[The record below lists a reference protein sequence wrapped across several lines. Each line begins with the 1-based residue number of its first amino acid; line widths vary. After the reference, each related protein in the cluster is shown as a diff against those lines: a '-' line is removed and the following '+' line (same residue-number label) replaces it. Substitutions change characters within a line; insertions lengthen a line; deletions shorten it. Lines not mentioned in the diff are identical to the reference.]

1 MTIWIPDLS
10 RYPKPRYLAIA
21 RALADD
27 IEQGSLTPGTRL
39 PTHRELAHRLG
50 ITVGTVSRGY
60 AEAERRCLIGGQVG
74 RGTFVRG
81 GSEEPDEYHVGVSEN
96 RPPDL
101 LDFSL
106 NLSVS
111 GNSGQLLAQVLA
123 DLATEGPLD
132 WLLRY
137 VPDIGLARHRAA
149 GARWMGMTGL
159 EASPEQVVV
168 TDGAQHGMAA
178 VFLAIACP
186 GDVVLTEA
194 LTFPGMKELASHLD
208 LKLHGLPMD
217 AEGLLPDAL
226 ADACRTLNP
235 KALYC
240 LPTLQNPT
248 GATMSEARRKEV
260 AEIAR
265 AHGILIVE
273 DDVYGFLPTN
283 RLPPLTTFAPEISYY
298 VTSLSKSIAPGL
310 RAGYVRVP
318 EGQTAR
324 VGAAVRSTVRKA
336 TPLTIEIASRWI
348 DDGTVETFI
357 ALQRREAAAR
367 YAICRR
373 ILPQAAD
380 VGTPEGFHLLLPL
393 PEPWR
398 ASDFVS
404 QARGR
409 NVGILP
415 AAAFAVGRWQPP
427 HAVRLCLGAV
437 EHHADVERGLQV
449 LADILAEPP
458 RPDLSVI

>member
-1 MTIWIPDLS
+1 MTIWTPDLS

-21 RALADD
+21 RALSDD
-27 IEQGSLTPGTRL
+27 IEEGRLAPGVRL

-60 AEAERRCLIGGQVG
+60 AEAERRCLIGGEVG

-81 GSEEPDEYHVGVSEN
+81 VPDEPDEYHVGVTEN

-101 LDFSL
+101 MDFSL
-106 NLSVS
+106 NLCVS
-111 GNSGQLLAQVLA
+111 GNSGQLLAQALA
-123 DLATEGPLD
+123 ELASEGQLD

-149 GARWMGMTGL
+149 GARWMGMSGL
-159 EASPEQVVV
+159 PASAEDVVV

-217 AEGLLPDAL
+217 NEGLLPDAF
-226 ADACRTLNP
+226 ADTCRTMNP

-248 GATMSEARRKEV
+248 GVTMSEGRRKEV
-260 AEIAR
+260 ADIAR
-265 AHGILIVE
+265 RYGVLIVE
-273 DDVYGFLPTN
+273 DDVYGFLPTD
-283 RLPPLTTFAPEISYY
+283 RIPPLSTFAPEISYY
-298 VTSLSKSIAPGL
+298 VTSLSKCIAPGL
-310 RAGYVRVP
+310 RAGFVRAP
-318 EGQTAR
+318 EGQAQR

-336 TPLTIEIASRWI
+336 TPLTIEIGNRWI
-348 DDGTVETFI
+348 EDGTAEKFI

-367 YAICRR
+367 HEICRR
-373 ILPQAAD
+373 VLSQAANA
-380 VGTPEGFHLLLPL
+380 GTPDSFHILLPL

-398 ASDFVS
+398 ADDFVS

-409 NVGILP
+409 NVAILP
-415 AAAFAVGRWQPP
+415 AAAFAVGRTQPP
-427 HAVRLCLGAV
+427 HAVRICLGSVDSHDDV
-437 EHHADVERGLQV
+437 EHGLQV